1 MEQKKKALG
10 RGLEE
15 LFSTEVLDFDT
26 FESNIMENA
35 TTNEIQDI
43 PINEIRPNPYQPRK
57 SFNEEA
63 LRELSE
69 SIKNHG
75 VFQPIIVKKGI
86 RGYDLIAGE
95 RRLRASKM
103 AGLDKIPAIVKDF
116 SDDEMREI
124 ALLENIQRENLTAI
138 ELAWAYKGIIDNLDI
153 RQEDLALRIGKSR
166 SHITNTLGLLNLP
179 EEVQKMILNGEL
191 SMGHARVLSKMEDES
206 KITGLAKKII
216 NEGLSVH
223 EIEEISKDEEIKKRV
238 PITRRERNTDYT
250 NIENELK
257 DIVNMISEKLMPE
270 EDKNWLTGEPVS
282 DSKIFFVNNAGL
294 CLLSAWFL
302 RLLSMLDYLNEAR
315 KDIKDTKS
323 RIRAMF
329 LLQYLTCQEEKEY
342 RETELVFNRLLV
354 GLPMHIPLPKRLEL
368 TADEK
373 QIADSLLSAVKAHWS
388 KMNGT
393 SLKGFL
399 QSFVTRTGRL
409 EEQDEKWLL
418 TVDDKT
424 HDILLD
430 SVPWGFRQIRLPWLK
445 KYIQVKWH
453 DKQEF

>member
-257 DIVNMISEKLMPE
+257 DILGTKVKVDNKKISIYFENVN
-270 EDKNWLTGEPVS
+270 D
-282 DSKIFFVNNAGL
+282 
-294 CLLSAWFL
+294 
-302 RLLSMLDYLNEAR
+302 LNRILEIMNIE
-315 KDIKDTKS
+315 IK
-323 RIRAMF
+323 
-329 LLQYLTCQEEKEY
+329 
-342 RETELVFNRLLV
+342 
-354 GLPMHIPLPKRLEL
+354 
-368 TADEK
+368 
-373 QIADSLLSAVKAHWS
+373 
-388 KMNGT
+388 
-393 SLKGFL
+393 
-399 QSFVTRTGRL
+399 
-409 EEQDEKWLL
+409 
-418 TVDDKT
+418 
-424 HDILLD
+424 
-430 SVPWGFRQIRLPWLK
+430 
-445 KYIQVKWH
+445 
-453 DKQEF
+453 

>member
-1 MEQKKKALG
+1 MEQEKKALG

-43 PINEIRPNPYQPRK
+43 PVNEIRPNPYQPRK
-57 SFNEEA
+57 SFNEDA

-103 AGLDKIPAIVKDF
+103 AGLSKIPAIVKDF
-116 SDDEMREI
+116 SDDDMREI

-153 RQEDLALRIGKSR
+153 RQEDLALKIGKSR

-179 EEVQKMILNGEL
+179 EVVQKMILNGEL

-206 KITGLAKKII
+206 KVTDLAKKII

-223 EIEEISKDEEIKKRV
+223 EIEEISKNEEIKKRV
-238 PITRRERNTDYT
+238 PMTRRERNTDYT
-250 NIENELK
+250 NVENELRDVLGTK
-257 DIVNMISEKLMPE
+257 VKVDNKKINIYFENVN
-270 EDKNWLTGEPVS
+270 D
-282 DSKIFFVNNAGL
+282 
-294 CLLSAWFL
+294 
-302 RLLSMLDYLNEAR
+302 LNRILEIMNIE
-315 KDIKDTKS
+315 IK
-323 RIRAMF
+323 
-329 LLQYLTCQEEKEY
+329 
-342 RETELVFNRLLV
+342 
-354 GLPMHIPLPKRLEL
+354 
-368 TADEK
+368 
-373 QIADSLLSAVKAHWS
+373 
-388 KMNGT
+388 
-393 SLKGFL
+393 
-399 QSFVTRTGRL
+399 
-409 EEQDEKWLL
+409 
-418 TVDDKT
+418 
-424 HDILLD
+424 
-430 SVPWGFRQIRLPWLK
+430 
-445 KYIQVKWH
+445 
-453 DKQEF
+453 

>member
-179 EEVQKMILNGEL
+179 EEVRKMILNGEL

-257 DIVNMISEKLMPE
+257 DILGTKVKVDNKKINIYFENVN
-270 EDKNWLTGEPVS
+270 D
-282 DSKIFFVNNAGL
+282 
-294 CLLSAWFL
+294 
-302 RLLSMLDYLNEAR
+302 LNRILEIMNIE
-315 KDIKDTKS
+315 IK
-323 RIRAMF
+323 
-329 LLQYLTCQEEKEY
+329 
-342 RETELVFNRLLV
+342 
-354 GLPMHIPLPKRLEL
+354 
-368 TADEK
+368 
-373 QIADSLLSAVKAHWS
+373 
-388 KMNGT
+388 
-393 SLKGFL
+393 
-399 QSFVTRTGRL
+399 
-409 EEQDEKWLL
+409 
-418 TVDDKT
+418 
-424 HDILLD
+424 
-430 SVPWGFRQIRLPWLK
+430 
-445 KYIQVKWH
+445 
-453 DKQEF
+453 